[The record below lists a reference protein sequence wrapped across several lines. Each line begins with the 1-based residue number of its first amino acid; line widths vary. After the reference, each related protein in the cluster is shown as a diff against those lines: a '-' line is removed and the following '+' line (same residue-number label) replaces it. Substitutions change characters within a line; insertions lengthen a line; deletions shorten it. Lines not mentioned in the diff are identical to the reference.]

1 MLESSQNSVK
11 TFRKIVLSKLDESIV
26 YIYFGIGGMPDYL
39 LKTLVQSSF
48 SLTAPD
54 ELDGSST
61 VGDTLSPILLA
72 RAAFFTFLL
81 MGNGIGLLYTKTLT

>member
-1 MLESSQNSVK
+1 MS
-11 TFRKIVLSKLDESIV
+11 
-26 YIYFGIGGMPDYL
+26 DYL

-81 MGNGIGLLYTKTLT
+81 MGIGLLYTKTLT

>member
-1 MLESSQNSVK
+1 
-11 TFRKIVLSKLDESIV
+11 
-26 YIYFGIGGMPDYL
+26 MPDYL

-81 MGNGIGLLYTKTLT
+81 MGIGFLYTKTLTVHKIFLKSLKNLTMQLARIRVK